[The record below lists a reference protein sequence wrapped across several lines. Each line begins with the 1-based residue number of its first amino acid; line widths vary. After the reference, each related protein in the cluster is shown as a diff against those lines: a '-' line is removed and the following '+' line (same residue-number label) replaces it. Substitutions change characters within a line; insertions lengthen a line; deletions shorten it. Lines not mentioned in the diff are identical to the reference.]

1 VGTDV
6 FYFNS
11 KLYLVVV
18 DYYSR
23 WIEAVYLAAQTLAVV
38 VDALKDVFS
47 RYGVPDKLRSDN
59 GPCFNSQCFRD
70 FAGQWGFTHATS
82 SPHYPQSNGM
92 AERAVGIVKT
102 LWRKSPDHASAL
114 LAYRTTPMA
123 SGYSPGE
130 LMFGRSVRSQLGV
143 ENNDF
148 VNYDLFEEK
157 ERESKA
163 LAADRWNEKYRAKS
177 LGDLETGSRVWVKSP
192 GDRGREGEVI
202 RKDKNPESY
211 WVKVDMREL
220 RRNRKHLFLLG
231 AGTENEY
238 NDLYVEPLGNG
249 DGRVIDSCNEPADDA
264 VPIIVLN
271 DVVHNCVDVPLQDE
285 EPAQAVV
292 QDVPNEHVVAGDD
305 VVIVP
310 EDTEPVVDVRV
321 DGAEGPPL
329 HTSESVFTDIDVIK
343 PDIDVNVPDVDDVFY
358 ENIVQP
364 LCTNESVIARDK
376 VELSVTVMPDNQ
388 PLCTDESVFGGGR
401 VNLPVAVMPNNQPLC
416 ANESVFDSNKVDL
429 PVIDDLNLSDD
440 QPLYTTDHKTTDSEL
455 ADAGLLGTTE
465 PKVRT
470 KQKGP
475 GRGVGKKSVP
485 PSRRY
490 TTRSGREVVNP
501 RHKDYMYNS
510 N

>member
-1 VGTDV
+1 
-6 FYFNS
+6 
-11 KLYLVVV
+11 
-18 DYYSR
+18 
-23 WIEAVYLAAQTLAVV
+23 
-38 VDALKDVFS
+38 
-47 RYGVPDKLRSDN
+47 
-59 GPCFNSQCFRD
+59 
-70 FAGQWGFTHATS
+70 
-82 SPHYPQSNGM
+82 
-92 AERAVGIVKT
+92 
-102 LWRKSPDHASAL
+102 
-114 LAYRTTPMA
+114 
-123 SGYSPGE
+123 
-130 LMFGRSVRSQLGV
+130 
-143 ENNDF
+143 
-148 VNYDLFEEK
+148 
-157 ERESKA
+157 
-163 LAADRWNEKYRAKS
+163 
-177 LGDLETGSRVWVKSP
+177 
-192 GDRGREGEVI
+192 
-202 RKDKNPESY
+202 
-211 WVKVDMREL
+211 
-220 RRNRKHLFLLG
+220 
-231 AGTENEY
+231 
-238 NDLYVEPLGNG
+238 
-249 DGRVIDSCNEPADDA
+249 

-285 EPAQAVV
+285 EPAQAIA
-292 QDVPNEHVVAGDD
+292 QDVANENVVAGDD

-329 HTSESVFTDIDVIK
+329 HTSESVFTDIDVII

-364 LCTNESVIARDK
+364 LCTNESVIARD
-376 VELSVTVMPDNQ
+376 
-388 PLCTDESVFGGGR
+388 R

-429 PVIDDLNLSDD
+429 PVIDDLNLSND

-501 RHKDYMYNS
+501 RHKDYMYDS